1 MSLHELS
8 NDPGVKRDRMR
19 VGRGRGSGKG
29 KTCGR
34 GTKGQKSRSGYS
46 RKATFEG
53 GQMPLF
59 RRLPKRGFKNPL
71 GTVYTPVNV
80 TALSRFEDGATV
92 TVETLRA
99 AGLANGSR
107 VKIKILGRG
116 DAPDRKLT
124 VQAHAFSAS
133 ARAKIEAAGG
143 TCEVIS

>member
-1 MSLHELS
+1 MNLHELS
-8 NDPGVKRDRMR
+8 NDPGVKRSRMR

-53 GQMPLF
+53 GQMPLV
-59 RRLPKRGFKNPL
+59 RRLPKRGFNNPL

-80 TALSRFEDGATV
+80 AALSRFEDGSTV
-92 TVETLRA
+92 TVDDMRA
-99 AGLANGSR
+99 AGLAKGSQ
-107 VKIKILGRG
+107 VKIKILGHG
-116 DAPDRKLT
+116 DAPDRKLH

-133 ARAKIEAAGG
+133 AKAKIEAAGG
-143 TCEVIS
+143 TCEVVR